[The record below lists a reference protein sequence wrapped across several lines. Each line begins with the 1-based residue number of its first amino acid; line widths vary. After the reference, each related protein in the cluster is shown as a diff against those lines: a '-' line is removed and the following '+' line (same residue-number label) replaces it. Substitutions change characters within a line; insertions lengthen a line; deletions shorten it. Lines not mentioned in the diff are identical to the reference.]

1 MMSKNTERLK
11 QAEWHVPEPD
21 EPINKEPA
29 NKYFFIKLATG
40 GYQRIQYEDTE
51 RSAQTALKD
60 LLRGYEL
67 QDLLMADCDYTAR
80 DILELFNPTE
90 V

>member
-1 MMSKNTERLK
+1 MDGNTERLR
-11 QAEWHVPEPD
+11 QAKWNAPEPD
-21 EPINKEPA
+21 EPINEEPI
-29 NKYFFIKLATG
+29 NKYFFIKLATS

-51 RSAQTALKD
+51 RGAQTALKD

-80 DILELFNPTE
+80 DILDLFNPTE

>member
-11 QAEWHVPEPD
+11 QAEWHAPEPD
-21 EPINKEPA
+21 EPINKEPV
-29 NKYFFIKLATG
+29 NKYLFIKLATG
-40 GYQRIQYEDTE
+40 GYQRIQYEDNE
-51 RSAQTALKD
+51 QGAQSALKD

-80 DILELFNPTE
+80 DILDLFSPME

>member
-1 MMSKNTERLK
+1 MSKNTERLK

-21 EPINKEPA
+21 EPSNEEPA
-29 NKYFFIKLATG
+29 NKYFFIKLDTG
-40 GYQRIQYEDTE
+40 GYQRIQYTDTDQGAE
-51 RSAQTALKD
+51 SALKD

-67 QDLLMADCDYTAR
+67 QDLLMAACDYNAR
-80 DILELFNPTE
+80 DILDLFNPTE

>member
-1 MMSKNTERLK
+1 MMNKNTERLK
-11 QAEWHVPEPD
+11 QAEWHAPEPD
-21 EPINKEPA
+21 EPANKEPV
-29 NKYFFIKLATG
+29 NKYFFIKLTTG
-40 GYQRIQYEDTE
+40 GYQRIQYKDTE
-51 RSAQTALKD
+51 QGAQSALKD

-80 DILELFNPTE
+80 DILDLFNPTE

>member
-1 MMSKNTERLK
+1 MDRNTEHLRQSK
-11 QAEWHVPEPD
+11 WHAPEPD
-21 EPINKEPA
+21 EPSNEEPA
-29 NKYFFIKLATG
+29 NKYFFIKLSTG
-40 GYQRIQYEDTE
+40 GYQRIQYKDTE
-51 RSAQTALKD
+51 QGAQSALKD

-80 DILELFNPTE
+80 DILDLFNPTE

>member
-1 MMSKNTERLK
+1 MDRNTEMLR
-11 QAEWHVPEPD
+11 QAEWHAPEPD
-21 EPINKEPA
+21 EPINKEPI

-51 RSAQTALKD
+51 RSAQIALKD

>member
-1 MMSKNTERLK
+1 MDRNTERLK
-11 QAEWHVPEPD
+11 QAEWRAPEPD

-29 NKYFFIKLATG
+29 NKNFFIKLATG
-40 GYQRIQYEDTE
+40 GYQRIQYNDTE
-51 RSAQTALKD
+51 QGAQSALKD
-60 LLRGYEL
+60 LLRSYEL

>member
-1 MMSKNTERLK
+1 MDRNTERLK
-11 QAEWHVPEPD
+11 QAEWHAPEPD
-21 EPINKEPA
+21 EQINKETI

-51 RSAQTALKD
+51 QGSQSALKD
-60 LLRGYEL
+60 LLRSYEL

>member
-1 MMSKNTERLK
+1 MDNNLQRIRQT
-11 QAEWHVPEPD
+11 EWHAPEPD
-21 EPINKEPA
+21 EPINKEPV

-40 GYQRIQYEDTE
+40 GYQRIQYKDTE
-51 RSAQTALKD
+51 QGAQSALKD

-67 QDLLMADCDYTAR
+67 QDLLMAGCDYTAR

>member
-11 QAEWHVPEPD
+11 QAEWHAPEPD
-21 EPINKEPA
+21 EPINKETI

-40 GYQRIQYEDTE
+40 GYQRIQYKDTE
-51 RSAQTALKD
+51 QGAQSALKD
-60 LLRGYEL
+60 LLRSYEL

-80 DILELFNPTE
+80 DILDLFNPTE

>member
-11 QAEWHVPEPD
+11 QAEWHAPEPD
-21 EPINKEPA
+21 EPSNEEPA

-40 GYQRIQYEDTE
+40 GYQRIQYKDTE
-51 RSAQTALKD
+51 QGAQSALKD

-67 QDLLMADCDYTAR
+67 QDLLMAACDYNAR
-80 DILELFNPTE
+80 DILDLFNPTE

>member
-21 EPINKEPA
+21 EPSNEEPA
-29 NKYFFIKLATG
+29 NKYFFIKLDTG
-40 GYQRIQYEDTE
+40 GYQRIQYTDTDQGAE
-51 RSAQTALKD
+51 SALKD

-67 QDLLMADCDYTAR
+67 QDLLMAACDYNAR
-80 DILELFNPTE
+80 DILDLFNPTE

>member
-1 MMSKNTERLK
+1 MDRNTEHLK
-11 QAEWHVPEPD
+11 QAEWHAPEPD

-51 RSAQTALKD
+51 RSAQTALND

-80 DILELFNPTE
+80 DILDLFNHTE